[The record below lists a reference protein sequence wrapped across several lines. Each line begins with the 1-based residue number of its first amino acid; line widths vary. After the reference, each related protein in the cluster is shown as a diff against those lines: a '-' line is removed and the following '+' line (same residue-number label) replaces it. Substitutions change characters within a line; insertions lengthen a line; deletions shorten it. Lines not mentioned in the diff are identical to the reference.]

1 MGRNKPQGRG
11 FRLAMKIWLGV
22 TMFIL
27 FFPIAII
34 ILMSFNTSRYGTFP
48 FEFTLQWYEKLFSGS
63 ELIASTI
70 FSFWFSL
77 AVSTVS
83 AILGITA
90 SLALRR
96 LSQKWNKTFPT
107 LMDVPVIV
115 PWLVQGVSLLLLF
128 NWLGLGRSIVSMFLG
143 NLVAVMPHSFLLTYS
158 RVMTMSPSP
167 EEAGRTLGASGFRV
181 FRDITFRM
189 IFPAV
194 LAGWLMSFVLCFNC
208 FSLQYYLA
216 PFGTYTLPMRIFTL
230 IRSGC
235 EPDINAVATI
245 MCVVTFLAILLLNK
259 IGFSADQLFGRGKKG
274 S

>member
-1 MGRNKPQGRG
+1 MKKNHRQGRAY
-11 FRLAMKIWLGV
+11 RAVMRIWLGL

-27 FFPIAII
+27 FFPIALI

-48 FEFTLQWYEKLFSGS
+48 FVFTTQWYIQLFTKSQLL
-63 ELIASTI
+63 ESTV
-70 FSFWFSL
+70 FSLWFST

-83 AILGITA
+83 AILGVTA

-96 LSQKWNKTFPT
+96 LSRSWNRVFPT

-128 NWLGLGRSIVSMFLG
+128 NWLGLGRSVLSMFLG
-143 NLVAVMPHSFLLTYS
+143 NLIAVMPHSFLLTYS
-158 RVMTMSPSP
+158 RVMTMSPYP

-208 FSLQYYLA
+208 FSIQYYLA
-216 PFGTYTLPMRIFTL
+216 PFGTYTLPMKIFTL
-230 IRSGC
+230 IRAGC
-235 EPDINAVATI
+235 EPDINALATI
-245 MCVVTFLAILLLNK
+245 MCVVTFLAIFLLNK

-274 S
+274 